1 MHYFDYEKVAHEA
14 ELTDEDLASVKEV
27 MRAEFPSDDMMW
39 ELHILR
45 ACAAIRD
52 GHATLQDV
60 TRRLAA

>member
-1 MHYFDYEKVAHEA
+1 MQYFDYEKVAREA
-14 ELTDEDLASVKEV
+14 GLTDDELASVKEV
-27 MRAEFPSDDMMW
+27 MRAEFPQDDMMW

-60 TRRLAA
+60 TQRLAA

>member
-14 ELTDEDLASVKEV
+14 GLTDEDLASVKEV

>member
-1 MHYFDYEKVAHEA
+1 MHYFDYEKVAQEA
-14 ELTDEDLASVKEV
+14 GLTDKDLASVKEV